1 MLNAFDARP
10 ETTRAFV
17 HLFSNP
23 WLWGAIALS
32 LLLEVTVVNLDFL
45 NLALGTVPLAFDQG
59 LLCAAM
65 ASVVLWCG
73 KLR

>member
-10 ETTRAFV
+10 ETTCAFV

-32 LLLEVTVVNLDFL
+32 LLLQVAVVNRDFL
-45 NLALGTVPLAFDQG
+45 NLGFGTVSLAFDQW

-65 ASVVLWCG
+65 ASVVL
-73 KLR
+73 